1 MPLLE
6 LDRMKILRRRGNET
20 ETITIDRPL
29 VAVCEEEKVTEQYD
43 IILNLDIW
51 MGGLKFDDQS
61 SCTTSF

>member
-20 ETITIDRPL
+20 ETITIDHPL

-43 IILNLDIW
+43 IILNLDI
-51 MGGLKFDDQS
+51 
-61 SCTTSF
+61 

>member
-43 IILNLDIW
+43 IILNLDI
-51 MGGLKFDDQS
+51 
-61 SCTTSF
+61 